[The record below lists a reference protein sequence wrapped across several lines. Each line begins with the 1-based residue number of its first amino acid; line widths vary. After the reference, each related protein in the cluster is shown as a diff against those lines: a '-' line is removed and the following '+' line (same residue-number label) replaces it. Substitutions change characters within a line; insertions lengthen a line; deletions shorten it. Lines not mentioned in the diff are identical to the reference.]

1 MADLAEDTWLS
12 ISALARSLGRDK
24 AGVSRRVARFEEQC
38 LLATRIGK
46 SGVKLVNRDDF
57 DRVASETVNAIQEA
71 NGRAASQINRMAAE
85 TNGRRRS
92 ASRPAAEADTG
103 DASGPVLSHEQA
115 RKTRLAADIAQ
126 LQLDELRGML
136 VRVADISAGA
146 AMQGETLARRIYQM
160 LPEWADDLAAV
171 VVWSDEMSHAN
182 EDVELARAWLQ
193 GKSALMD
200 DLADLVESMMGK
212 QLDAAARTFISTIG
226 NAAKA
231 SAKREARPTPSAR
244 RTPAPPPAEPLPAA
258 PVDFSEILRR
268 RREREHARR
277 LDELGRRNQEAFME
291 QHAFMAGN
299 QMRNG
304 ADWREW

>member
-1 MADLAEDTWLS
+1 VRGGWTQTQDRRALAASEACKVADLAEDTWLS

-92 ASRPAAEADTG
+92 AARPAAEADTG

-146 AMQGETLARRIYQM
+146 AMQGETLARRIDQM

-171 VVWSDEMSHAN
+171 VAKDGTAGLRAALKGKARELRGALAEAFSALAATPDGNGM
-182 EDVELARAWLQ
+182 VELEA
-193 GKSALMD
+193 
-200 DLADLVESMMGK
+200 E
-212 QLDAAARTFISTIG
+212 AAA
-226 NAAKA
+226 
-231 SAKREARPTPSAR
+231 
-244 RTPAPPPAEPLPAA
+244 
-258 PVDFSEILRR
+258 
-268 RREREHARR
+268 
-277 LDELGRRNQEAFME
+277 
-291 QHAFMAGN
+291 
-299 QMRNG
+299 
-304 ADWREW
+304 